1 MQETFKLKDGRAV
14 SIRSFERDDFEGL
27 VAMFQGLSAEALQFG
42 SPPYDRPR
50 LERWASNL
58 ESKILFI
65 ALDGKRVVGVAT
77 IVGSALYR
85 LKGIGT
91 FATYIH
97 QDYQNQGLGTQ
108 LTSSILE
115 EARKKNFHR
124 VSLEVVADNAAAV
137 RAYEKAGFVREGR
150 MKDAFFGG
158 DRKYHDNLTMGIIL

>member
-14 SIRSFERDDFEGL
+14 SIHSFESDDLEGL
-27 VAMFQGLSAEALQFG
+27 VAMFQGLSEEALQFG
-42 SPPYDRPR
+42 LPPYDRPR

-58 ESKILFI
+58 ERNILFI
-65 ALDGKRVVGVAT
+65 ALDGRRVVGVAT
-77 IVGSALYR
+77 IVGSALSG

-91 FATYIH
+91 FITYVH

-108 LTSSILE
+108 LTVSILE
-115 EARKKNFHR
+115 EARKKSFHR
-124 VSLEVVADNAAAV
+124 VSLEVVADNAAAI

-150 MKDAFFGG
+150 MKDAHFGG